1 MNVQA
6 DIAIHSASTK
16 INKRITEFICKSITR
31 PNMSHLRRKK
41 KGDRLYEVQNYLW
54 SFGLI
59 NKSIITKFN
68 LILIGFFLCK

>member
-16 INKRITEFICKSITR
+16 INEKNYWIHTHIYYKAKYVTFKK
-31 PNMSHLRRKK
+31 KK

-54 SFGLI
+54 PFGLI

>member
-16 INKRITEFICKSITR
+16 INKRITGFIRKSITR
-31 PNMSHLRRKK
+31 QKKKK

>member
-16 INKRITEFICKSITR
+16 INEKNYWIHTQIYCKAKYVTFKK
-31 PNMSHLRRKK
+31 KK
-41 KGDRLYEVQNYLW
+41 KGDRFYEVQNYLW